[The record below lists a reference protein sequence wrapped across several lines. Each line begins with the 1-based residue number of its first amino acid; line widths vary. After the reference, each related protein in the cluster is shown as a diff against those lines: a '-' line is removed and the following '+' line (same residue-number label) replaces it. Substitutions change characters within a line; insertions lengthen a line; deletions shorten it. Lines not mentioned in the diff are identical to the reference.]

1 MVPKI
6 HELIKPKGE
15 EGRDVSFLLVHMEVW
30 GLSVELVEVLSGE
43 VVDGCLPFE
52 AVVPEG
58 DGAASIFYNTSYTRL
73 ELTDD

>member
-6 HELIKPKGE
+6 NETIKPKGK
-15 EGRDVSFLLVHMEVW
+15 EGRDVPFLLVHMEVW
-30 GLSVELVEVLSGE
+30 GLSVELIQVLGG
-43 VVDGCLPFE
+43 VVIDGCLPFE